1 MKKKLF
7 SILALLCMAVTGA
20 WAEEITIGDPT
31 STTTSSYLPSY
42 SLYDYSL
49 SQQIYTADE
58 IGTSGTIN
66 ALTMWLKNNSS
77 YARNYNIYM
86 KEVSQSSFA
95 DGNAWVSMAE
105 SNLVAT
111 ATLSN
116 GITDPVETTFTL
128 TTPFEY
134 SGTGNLVICFQD
146 VTGHWSSGVASV
158 VMITSGHQAIYA
170 YRDGSLFDPTSPG
183 VTGSFATKDNEG
195 VKSVVKFDIS
205 ASGFELTVGTTE
217 YGTITF
223 TNAAGEEITSAA
235 EGEVV
240 TVTVTPDD
248 EHEAAGVTGEW
259 YAAIAA
265 ARVADEGTFVD
276 LLTDI
281 EFTPVEDTDNQ
292 WTFVMQRANAEVSA
306 SFWDLADIIEMLRE
320 QVELAKVVFKKYGDT
335 KDDEML
341 EQMFHTVGTSIIL
354 LRNYDKGLEVSLQE
368 AYELYKALKKFN
380 AMFAED
386 IATGIKNVNVNE
398 NGNENENR
406 YYNLNGRKVMNPTKG
421 IYILNGKK
429 VVIK

>member
-1 MKKKLF
+1 MKKILF

-31 STTTSSYLPSY
+31 STTTSRYLPSY
-42 SLYDYSL
+42 SLYEYSL

-66 ALTMWLKNNSS
+66 ALTMWLMNSS
-77 YARNYNIYM
+77 IYPRNYNIYM

-95 DGNAWVSMAE
+95 DGNAWVSMTDDD
-105 SNLVAT
+105 LVAT
-111 ATLSN
+111 ATLDN
-116 GITDPVETTFTL
+116 GIADPVETTFTL

-146 VTGHWSSGVASV
+146 VTGNWSSGVGSV
-158 VMITSGHQAIYA
+158 VMTTSGHQAIYA

-183 VTGSFATKDNEG
+183 VQGAFATKDNEG
-195 VKSVVKFDIS
+195 IKSVVKFDIS
-205 ASGFELTVGTTE
+205 ASGFELTSVPNE

-265 ARVADEGTFVD
+265 ARVADEGNFVD

-306 SFWDLADIIEMLRE
+306 SFWDLKDIIEMLRE

-380 AMFAED
+380 ALFAED
-386 IATGIKNVNVNE
+386 IATGIKNVNVNV
-398 NGNENENR
+398 NDNC
-406 YYNLNGRKVMNPTKG
+406 YYDLNGRRVAQPTKG

-429 VVIK
+429 VIIR

>member
-31 STTTSSYLPSY
+31 STTTSGYLPSY
-42 SLYDYSL
+42 SLYEYSL

-66 ALTMWLKNNSS
+66 ALTMWLKNSSS
-77 YARNYNIYM
+77 YPRNYNIYM

-116 GITDPVETTFTL
+116 GIADPVETTFTL

-146 VTGHWSSGVASV
+146 VTGQWSSGVGSV
-158 VMITSGHQAIYA
+158 VMTTSGHQAIYA
-170 YRDGSLFDPTSPG
+170 YRDGSLYDPTSPG
-183 VTGSFATKDNEG
+183 VTGAFAIKDNEG
-195 VKSVVKFDIS
+195 LKSVVKFDIS
-205 ASGFELTVGTTE
+205 ASGFELTSVPNE

-223 TNAAGEEITSAA
+223 TNAAGETITKAQ
-235 EGEVV
+235 EGDVV

-380 AMFAED
+380 ALFAED
-386 IATGIKNVNVNE
+386 IATGIKNVNVNVNDNCYYDL
-398 NGNENENR
+398 NGR
-406 YYNLNGRKVMNPTKG
+406 RVAQPTKGIFILNGRKV
-421 IYILNGKK
+421 
-429 VVIK
+429 VIK

>member
-20 WAEEITIGDPT
+20 WAEDG
-31 STTTSSYLPSY
+31 TTT
-42 SLYDYSL
+42 
-49 SQQIYTADE
+49 
-58 IGTSGTIN
+58 
-66 ALTMWLKNNSS
+66 
-77 YARNYNIYM
+77 
-86 KEVSQSSFA
+86 V
-95 DGNAWVSMAE
+95 
-105 SNLVAT
+105 
-111 ATLSN
+111 
-116 GITDPVETTFTL
+116 TDVLDNDWT
-128 TTPFEY
+128 
-134 SGTGNLVICFQD
+134 
-146 VTGHWSSGVASV
+146 
-158 VMITSGHQAIYA
+158 
-170 YRDGSLFDPTSPG
+170 G
-183 VTGSFATKDNEG
+183 VTGTNYQEITGLTASSDAVYTIQCAGGNSSIQMRSNNSNSGIVTTESGGK
-195 VKSVVKFDIS
+195 VKSVKIEWNADTNDARVLEVYGKSEAYS
-205 ASGFELTVGTTE
+205 AASDLYGDAQGTKIASFAKTDGDQTITIDGDYEFIGMRSKSGALYINKITIVWEAPATVGGGTLSDEEFELTSVANE
-217 YGTITF
+217 YGTISF
-223 TNAAGEEITSAA
+223 TNAAGETITKAQ
-235 EGEVV
+235 EGDVV

-292 WTFVMQRANAEVSA
+292 WTFTMQRANAEVSA
-306 SFWDLADIIEMLRE
+306 SFWDLKDIIEMLRE

-354 LRNYDKGLEVSLQE
+354 LMKYDKGLEVSLQE

-380 AMFAED
+380 ALFAED

-398 NGNENENR
+398 NENENR
-406 YYNLNGRKVMNPTKG
+406 YYDLNGRKVMNPTKG

-429 VVIK
+429 VVIR